1 MPKTLFPRGGGGL
14 RACSSGKVGPFVV
27 KFLTI
32 LPAAYSCT
40 CCTPLC
46 KVSLNSLDD
55 SLVSRPEEE
64 EEKGPDF
71 SCLYMCLN
79 HGGIPPPPHT
89 VDILPYARDANIDAK
104 VTLSIDLS

>member
-1 MPKTLFPRGGGGL
+1 MLL
-14 RACSSGKVGPFVV
+14 RKSWSFCGEI
-27 KFLTI
+27 LTI

-40 CCTPLC
+40 CCTSLC
-46 KVSLNSLDD
+46 MVSLNSLTH

-79 HGGIPPPPHT
+79 RGGIPPPPHT